1 MQKLTFTRVNY
12 LIMLAGI
19 ALVFIGLL
27 VMLTDKEPYGFG
39 FAGITLGPCI
49 IMTGFIVEFFAI
61 FYKSKTDGKTVLGH
75 SDSK

>member
-27 VMLTDKEPYGFG
+27 IMLSDKELYGFG
-39 FAGITLGPCI
+39 FAGITLGPI
-49 IMTGFIVEFFAI
+49 VIMTGFIVEFFAI

-75 SDSK
+75 SDNN